1 MLIAV
6 LLASGCGGGSGGSSS
21 GSSSGGTG
29 TVTGDGL
36 PAQDGCTYRYTLT
49 SSPQLTGTDPLL
61 ASQWHLA
68 NTGQSG
74 GGAGEDV
81 RAQAAWAISRGE
93 GARVAVVDD
102 AVDVLHPDL
111 SPNAVAGA
119 SYNYRAGSVGN
130 PWPLPCLTDETHGTA
145 VAGIVAARDGNAVAG
160 AGVAP
165 RVGLVGLNPLAT
177 SYAADIA
184 DALGRGLADTGVYN
198 SSWGSPDNGRPN
210 RVDASFAVAIDNG
223 ITQGRGGR
231 GAVYVFAAGNGGCIS
246 TNASGQCVGESSGLD
261 GYTNHLGVLVA
272 CSVDHRGRRP
282 YYGETGAN
290 ILVCGSTSDDAGRAA
305 ITTLAPQG
313 GTRSNFGGTSAAAP
327 MVSGAAALVL
337 ATNPALT
344 WRDVRLLLAR
354 TARRNDASS
363 PDWVTS
369 GPGLPHHP
377 EYGFGTVNAQAAVSA
392 ARGWSSVGGSSSL
405 VSCGPYTRG
414 PALAIPD
421 GPAGAMVEDSVT
433 IDAAGCGITR
443 IEHVEVTF
451 TASHAYIGDL
461 RIRLVSPNGL
471 VSRLADARR
480 CLSGCGSYDRW
491 RFSSVRHLDEAA
503 AGTWRLQVTDLQA
516 NDTGSFQAWELR
528 IWGR

>member
-1 MLIAV
+1 MLIAA
-6 LLASGCGGGSGGSSS
+6 LLAGGCGGGSGGSSS
-21 GSSSGGTG
+21 AGNGGGTG
-29 TVTGDGL
+29 SVDGL

-61 ASQWHLA
+61 ARQWHLA

-74 GGAGEDV
+74 GLAGEDV
-81 RAQAAWAISRGE
+81 RAQAAWAVSRGE

-102 AVDVLHPDL
+102 AVDILHPDL

-119 SYNYRAGSVGN
+119 SYNYRTGSVGN
-130 PWPLPCLTDETHGTA
+130 RWPLPCLADETHGTA
-145 VAGIVAARDGNAVAG
+145 VAGVVAARDGNAVAG

-184 DALGRGLADTGVYN
+184 DALGRGLTDTGVYN

-210 RVDASFAVAIDNG
+210 RVDASFAAAIDNG
-223 ITQGRGGR
+223 ITNGRGGR

-246 TNASGQCVGESSGLD
+246 TNAGGQCVGESSGLD

-305 ITTLAPQG
+305 ITTLAPQE

-337 ATNPALT
+337 AANPTLT

-354 TARRNDASS
+354 TARRNDPAS

-377 EYGFGTVNAQAAVSA
+377 EYGFGTVDAQAAANA
-392 ARGWSSVGGSSSL
+392 ARGWSSVGGSASL
-405 VSCGPYTRG
+405 ISCGPYTRSPG
-414 PALAIPD
+414 QAIPD

-433 IDAAGCGITR
+433 VDAAGCGITR
-443 IEHVEVTF
+443 IEHVEVAF
-451 TASHAYIGDL
+451 TASHPYIGDL

-480 CLSGCGSYDRW
+480 CLSGCGSYSDW
-491 RFSSVRHLDEAA
+491 RFGSVRHMDEAA
-503 AGTWRLQVTDLQA
+503 AGAWRLQVTDMQA
-516 NDTGSFQAWELR
+516 NDTGSVQTWGLR